1 MAAEPESRLMACI
14 YILEENCSPPTFSD
28 IEWVLKELGEEEI
41 ARRLATYL
49 ERLELEGKVIKSY
62 EVING
67 TQVATVWRVNP
78 EYRERAKNL
87 AREIIKA

>member
-1 MAAEPESRLMACI
+1 
-14 YILEENCSPPTFSD
+14 
-28 IEWVLKELGEEEI
+28 
-41 ARRLATYL
+41 
-49 ERLELEGKVIKSY
+49 VIKSY